1 LVQRPGFGVI
11 LGLLLVLWLGWPA
24 NLSAS
29 LAASA
34 SQNEQVCDPLADYFL
49 GMEDYPEAIRRH
61 KLVIK
66 EHPNNALAHYH
77 LGFCYGV
84 LGEHKLELAEYQKAI
99 DLGLDDWQLFL
110 NLGLL
115 YMETGNTH
123 VAMQVLSLATMLAPD
138 RPEPHFNLGLAYQKL
153 GMLAQAEQEV
163 LQAVEIDPSQLDA
176 RNILGAIYAQEGKY
190 SRAHDE
196 WTELV
201 EKDPGYAPAR
211 RNLAILER
219 FEGDQHK
226 DAPRHD
232 EGAPRHVNGLATAP

>member
-1 LVQRPGFGVI
+1 VKLSWRPGFGVA
-11 LGLLLVLWLGWPA
+11 LALLVVLWLGWSTNA
-24 NLSAS
+24 RAS
-29 LAASA
+29 VGASA
-34 SQNEQVCDPLADYFL
+34 SQDEQVCDPLADYFL

-77 LGFCYGV
+77 LGFCYGL

-115 YMETGNTH
+115 YIEAGDAH
-123 VAMQVLSLATMLAPD
+123 VAMQVLSLATLLAPD
-138 RPEPHFNLGLAYQKL
+138 RPETHFNLGLAYQKL

-163 LQAVEIDPSQLDA
+163 LQSVEIDPSQLDA
-176 RNILGAIYAQEGKY
+176 RNMLATIYAEEGKY
-190 SRAHDE
+190 SRARDE
-196 WTELV
+196 WAELV

-211 RNLAILER
+211 RNLAILEQVER
-219 FEGDQHK
+219 DQHK
-226 DAPRHD
+226 
-232 EGAPRHVNGLATAP
+232 GAPRHVGGLATTP